1 MSSESTNLMKMPT
14 LVGASDDASR
24 RGQRLYVGLFFGQLL
39 CTVAVPAILAYP
51 FTDDLA
57 KRAQAGC
64 AASAFVVG
72 VVIAATLRQRSF
84 ERIWY
89 QGRAAAESMKSMAW
103 KYAMRAEPYAGL
115 DASEV
120 YRRDMAKQVGAGKL
134 VAFSGSAM
142 TDEVITPEMSALR
155 QRALTDRMDVYL
167 RERIQDQ
174 VSWYVKRGRQWKGFE
189 TALFFAVLALQM
201 LGAAYMIARAVVPTL
216 PSALASVLSA
226 GASALLA
233 WGAMR
238 HCGEIA
244 EAYGQAVVDLA
255 LARAR
260 ASAVGD
266 EPGFAAFVSDAEN
279 AISREH
285 TTWLARR
292 EVR

>member
-1 MSSESTNLMKMPT
+1 MSESMSMPT
-14 LVGASDDASR
+14 LVAASDDASR
-24 RGQRLYVGLFFGQLL
+24 RGQQLFVGLFFGQLL
-39 CTVAVPAILAYP
+39 CTVAVPAILAFP
-51 FTDDLA
+51 FSADLA
-57 KRAQAGC
+57 KRVQAGC

-84 ERIWY
+84 ERVWY
-89 QGRAAAESMKSMAW
+89 QGRAAAESMKSMSW

-120 YRRDMAKQVGAGKL
+120 FRRDMAKQVGAGKL
-134 VAFSGSAM
+134 VAFSGSVM
-142 TDEVITPEMSALR
+142 TDEVITPEMNALR
-155 QRALTDRMDVYL
+155 QRALADRLDVYL

-174 VSWYVKRGRQWKGFE
+174 VNWYVKRGRQWKSFE
-189 TALFFAVLALQM
+189 TGLFFSVLALQL
-201 LGAAYMIARAVVPTL
+201 LGAAYMIARAVEPAL
-216 PSALASVLSA
+216 PSAVASVFSA

-255 LARAR
+255 LARGR
-260 ASAVGD
+260 ASGVD
-266 EPGFAAFVSDAEN
+266 SEPSFASFVSDAEN